1 MYPTSEPPNIKSETD
16 KAKNGGK
23 KENGNTINVGDLILS
38 TMDRSFRQ
46 RINRETA
53 DLINTVYQMH
63 LTDIQRAYVH
73 ICTYIMDI

>member
-1 MYPTSEPPNIKSETD
+1 MKLTKL
-16 KAKNGGK
+16 NGGK
-23 KENGNTINVGDLILS
+23 KENGNTINVGDFNTPLS